1 MKQIIL
7 VEGIIDFKII
17 DRNLFKNDSNVISF
31 DYHSHKSLNDNNI
44 KHKLVEEYFSE
55 QDILEVDELSLKLG
69 TSWYKDEKIK
79 EYLEFEGL
87 NLGSLFELEMP
98 SYFFTNLKRILGIKK
113 IIQNEKPDKIIS
125 YSLKKYV
132 EQFCKNK
139 NIETKFFEKNSP
151 TMLFHDK
158 ITIPINLGP
167 ITKKITISRKNYIK
181 IKKIVDEIV
190 DLIWKVKPSKKILKN
205 NDSILLID
213 FSTKLYEDFLKE
225 FQTSDKNIIILNQRK
240 PAIFNLE
247 TLNII
252 KNSKCRILST
262 NDFENYLTKKKI
274 VTKQN
279 ELKNNL
285 KLLFDNKNALK
296 KIFTHNEESFWSMI
310 EEDFSKIIIERC
322 AESIKRLILINEM
335 FDKINVKLIL
345 DWAHTGVEEKE
356 INHIAI
362 KKNVP
367 IFCLQHGI
375 MTLNPKFEK
384 YLPLMPV
391 LPADN
396 TKMLVWG
403 KVMESYLLD
412 HKIEPNKI
420 INVGSPRHDQF
431 FKKRSSNN
439 NNTVLIASNLFFH
452 VNFDGNDTRAF
463 DRLELYIKRILEYIK
478 KNSSKKPIIKL
489 HQAEY
494 FEISSIV
501 KKIDP
506 SIIIYQYEDILE
518 LLGTCDVLIS
528 LNYSTILLDAL
539 ILNKPTM
546 VILPEKQNYEEEEII
561 KRNAVLAVSDISE
574 LEIKLNQILSDDH
587 IREKLISKGKQF
599 VEEYFSN
606 RGNSSEFL
614 TKLLIK
620 DE

>member
-7 VEGIIDFKII
+7 VEGVIDFKII
-17 DRNLFKNDSNVISF
+17 DRSLFKNNSNVISF

-55 QDILEVDELSLKLG
+55 EEILEVDELSLKLG

-98 SYFFTNLKRILGIKK
+98 CYFFTNLKRILGIKK
-113 IIQNEKPDKIIS
+113 IIQNEKPNKIIS

-139 NIETKFFEKNSP
+139 NIETKFFEKSLP
-151 TMLFHDK
+151 TMLFYDE
-158 ITIPINLGP
+158 IIIPLNLGP

-213 FSTKLYEDFLKE
+213 FSTKLYEDFLKK

-262 NDFENYLTKKKI
+262 NNFENYLIKKKI
-274 VTKQN
+274 ITKQN

-296 KIFTHNEESFWSMI
+296 KIFTHNEESFWSII
-310 EEDFSKIIIERC
+310 EENFSKIILERC

-391 LPADN
+391 LPAHN
-396 TKMLVWG
+396 IKMLVWG
-403 KVMESYLLD
+403 KIMESYLLD

-439 NNTVLIASNLFFH
+439 NNTILIASNLFFN

-494 FEISSIV
+494 SVISSIV

-518 LLGTCDVLIS
+518 LLSTCDVLIS

-546 VILPEKQNYEEEEII
+546 VILPEKQNYEEEEVI